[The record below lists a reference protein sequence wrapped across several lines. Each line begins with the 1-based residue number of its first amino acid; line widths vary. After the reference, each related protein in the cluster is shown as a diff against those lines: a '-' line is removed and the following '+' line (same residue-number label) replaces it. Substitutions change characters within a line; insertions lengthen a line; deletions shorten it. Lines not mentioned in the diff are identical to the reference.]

1 MRDLRLGAE
10 CATGVAFPPKRT
22 RRGPPRDDRQDL
34 PIFQNVGR
42 HVRRCQSV
50 RDWKVEW
57 ERTWDGDAT
66 GADVKAQM
74 EVLEV
79 CDEELDGRRTLHA
92 RASIPWSVA
101 IHAGSGSAAAQEV
114 AKRGELL
121 CQKMLPRVPIPRAPL
136 VIGSRPRITIG
147 WPTVVH
153 C

>member
-10 CATGVAFPPKRT
+10 CAARVAPTPERF
-22 RRGPPRDDRQDL
+22 
-34 PIFQNVGR
+34 GR
-42 HVRRCQSV
+42 EDPLATISQSPSGRPDAMFGDSTV

-92 RASIPWSVA
+92 RASIPWRAWPSTPA
-101 IHAGSGSAAAQEV
+101 PEALRLQQLLKEASYCAEDAAAR
-114 AKRGELL
+114 AHS
-121 CQKMLPRVPIPRAPL
+121 RAPS

-147 WPTVVH
+147 WPTSCH
-153 C
+153 Y